1 MKLNHILLNAY
12 RKTDWCC
19 KESDCLCVVQ
29 QPLHSHHFSHLV
41 KQLFSTHRVTPEQ
54 LLLLQA
60 TAFVSRVTS
69 IIMPELPSSE
79 EIAQCISTMSRISPC
94 DLHTLSPKLTEAGH
108 ALFGRSIKVSLF
120 GEEDVVSFFR
130 QKEDYKSLLKKLER
144 VHDEVQRAHANF
156 VEVIDFPVN
165 FKKRKALY

>member
-1 MKLNHILLNAY
+1 MKYSYKLTEKLTGVAKNLIVSVLCSSQFTAINSVIWLNSSIQRN
-12 RKTDWCC
+12 
-19 KESDCLCVVQ
+19 
-29 QPLHSHHFSHLV
+29 
-41 KQLFSTHRVTPEQ
+41 THRVTPEQ